1 MTILLANEEAPVPT
15 PALPTAAEDSWLQF
29 IIDTIRSFEKDIKH
43 VAPLYHIE
51 EEAVPARTKALDL
64 AMKLSKVW
72 SLPLLNSGRPD
83 TCTQELEPGRKA
95 ATGARLLLFSNL
107 LLSYEPSKGDA
118 SHDDENDPIQKLA
131 ECVETVDK
139 VFLQPTKKSK
149 KSKKI
154 EKIELKSGEDTKPVD
169 LLVDDLIGYL
179 EKSSAFM
186 RMVANRV
193 FEAVSGELEG
203 STVRLLLTVSTF
215 SRPLHVCCSQY
226 FNAATRETGF
236 GFW

>member
-1 MTILLANEEAPVPT
+1 M
-15 PALPTAAEDSWLQF
+15 
-29 IIDTIRSFEKDIKH
+29 
-43 VAPLYHIE
+43 APLYHIE
-51 EEAVPARTKALDL
+51 EEAVPTRTKALDL
-64 AMKLSKVW
+64 ARKLSKVW
-72 SLPLLNSGRPD
+72 SFPLLNSGRTDASP
-83 TCTQELEPGRKA
+83 QEFEPGRKA

-118 SHDDENDPIQKLA
+118 SHNDDNDPIQKLA

-139 VFLQPTKKSK
+139 VFLLPTKKGK

-154 EKIELKSGEDTKPVD
+154 EKIEPKSGEDTKPVD

-186 RMVANRV
+186 RMIANRV
-193 FEAVSGELEG
+193 FEAVSGELEE

-215 SRPLHVCCSQY
+215 SRPLHVCDGQY
-226 FNAATRETGF
+226 FDAATRETGLS
-236 GFW
+236 FWRGARRCGERR

>member
-1 MTILLANEEAPVPT
+1 M
-15 PALPTAAEDSWLQF
+15 
-29 IIDTIRSFEKDIKH
+29 
-43 VAPLYHIE
+43 APLYHIE
-51 EEAVPARTKALDL
+51 EEAVPTRTKALDL
-64 AMKLSKVW
+64 TMKLSQVW
-72 SLPLLNSGRPD
+72 TFPLLNAGRTD
-83 TCTQELEPGRKA
+83 TCNQEFEPGRKA

-107 LLSYEPSKGDA
+107 LLSYEPSKGDT

-139 VFLQPTKKSK
+139 VFLLPTKKGK
-149 KSKKI
+149 KFKKLERI
-154 EKIELKSGEDTKPVD
+154 EPKSGEDTKPVD

-193 FEAVSGELEG
+193 FEAISGELEG

-215 SRPLHVCCSQY
+215 GRSLHVCYNQY
-226 FNAATRETGF
+226 FNAATRETGL
-236 GFW
+236 GLWRGARR

>member
-1 MTILLANEEAPVPT
+1 M
-15 PALPTAAEDSWLQF
+15 
-29 IIDTIRSFEKDIKH
+29 
-43 VAPLYHIE
+43 
-51 EEAVPARTKALDL
+51 
-64 AMKLSKVW
+64 
-72 SLPLLNSGRPD
+72 
-83 TCTQELEPGRKA
+83 
-95 ATGARLLLFSNL
+95 TGARLLLFSNL

-118 SHDDENDPIQKLA
+118 SRNDENDPIQKLA

-139 VFLQPTKKSK
+139 VFLLPTKKGK

-154 EKIELKSGEDTKPVD
+154 EPKSSEDTKPID

-186 RMVANRV
+186 RVVANRV

-203 STVRLLLTVSTF
+203 STVRLLLTVST
-215 SRPLHVCCSQY
+215 SIRSLHVWYTQY

-236 GFW
+236 NFWRARRCGERQSGRGWFR